1 MKGGGKLGNYWREGA
16 NKRNSVS
23 KGQSR
28 ELLDG
33 RGNKKTSGSKGQ
45 SRGLVDGGGKQD
57 WRVGIFGG
65 GVQTRGYT
73 EKKSRVAK
81 HEAQFPPP
89 LNCKFKTFVFLD
101 MIGKYKI
108 QFNYLGYDG

>member
-73 EKKSRVAK
+73 EKK
-81 HEAQFPPP
+81 
-89 LNCKFKTFVFLD
+89 
-101 MIGKYKI
+101 I
-108 QFNYLGYDG
+108 